1 MSPLRARLLPVVL
14 GLAGLAL
21 AAPARGETRRLAVVV
36 GNNAGT
42 GARPALRYAEADA
55 EKVGRLLVELG
66 GVAAADLWLLR
77 GGSIGAVRA
86 ALAETRE
93 RARLLAERSGA
104 RVVVLFY
111 FSGHSD
117 GTSLELQRDGLPFA
131 EVRGWLA
138 DTGAAVRLAILDSC
152 RSGGLL
158 ALKGGVLGPA
168 FDVRLADSLA
178 STGEA
183 LITSS
188 AASESALESSEIR
201 ASFFSHH
208 LVSGLRGAADVS
220 GDGMV
225 TLSEAYQYAFA
236 RTVNATANTTVGPQH
251 PGYDYRLAGRGDLVL
266 TQIRSP
272 SAVLRLPEGFDCL
285 LVVDARRQEVV
296 AEIGASGA
304 RRLATQPG
312 LYDLRAWRGGRL
324 FAGRVAVAAD
334 AERVVTTDELAET
347 RAVALWAKGTP
358 SDQAGAVA
366 ARADEPRRS
375 WRAQVGLG
383 VAAASSDATSP
394 LLLGRLAVASRR
406 RWVAALVGGA
416 WRKLAFRESQVQL
429 RAGRQLAWSRNQLRL
444 VAGGELGAGLALQN
458 TDRGRWL
465 WTTTASA
472 AAVLA
477 LEWALRP
484 GLDLVLAADLPV
496 TVLRLDRRLAARV
509 SPGVLLGAWF

>member
-1 MSPLRARLLPVVL
+1 MSPRR
-14 GLAGLAL
+14 AGLLAAVLAVPAL
-21 AAPARGETRRLAVVV
+21 ARAAPARAETRRLAVVV
-36 GNNAGT
+36 GNNAGS

-66 GVAAADLWLLR
+66 GVAAADLRLLR
-77 GGSIGAVRA
+77 GESIGAVRA
-86 ALAETRE
+86 ALAETGE
-93 RARLLAERSGA
+93 RARRLAEGLGT

-117 GTSLELQRDGLPFA
+117 GTSLELQQGLLPFA

-138 DTGAAVRLAILDSC
+138 DTRAAVRLAILDSC

-158 ALKGGVLGPA
+158 ALKGGVLGPT

-188 AASESALESSEIR
+188 AASEWALESSEIR

-208 LVSGLRGAADVS
+208 LISGLRGAADVS
-220 GDGMV
+220 GDGLV

-272 SAVLRLPEGFDCL
+272 SAVLQLPPGFDRL

-312 LYDLRAWRGGRL
+312 RYDLRGWHGGRL
-324 FAGRVAVAAD
+324 FAGRVTVAANGD
-334 AERVVTTDELAET
+334 RVVTAGELVET
-347 RAVALWAKGTP
+347 RALAPASKGATA
-358 SDQAGAVA
+358 DLAGTVD
-366 ARADEPRRS
+366 RPDGPGRS
-375 WRAQVGLG
+375 WRALAGLG
-383 VAAASSDATSP
+383 LVGASSDATTP
-394 LLLGRLAVASRR
+394 LLLGRLAVRSPQ
-406 RWVAALVGGA
+406 RWVAALVGGS
-416 WRKLAFRESQVQL
+416 WRQRAFRESQVQL
-429 RAGRQLAWSRNQLRL
+429 RFGRHRAWGRSLRL
-444 VAGGELGAGLALQN
+444 VAGGELGAGIILQN

-465 WTTTASA
+465 WTTAASA
-472 AAVLA
+472 APMLA
-477 LEWALRP
+477 LEWALGRS
-484 GLDLVLAADLPV
+484 LDLVLAADLPL
-496 TVLRLDRRLAARV
+496 TVLRLDRKVAARV